1 MNSGNNPNKK
11 LLIYTLL
18 LGLTAVLV
26 LVYYQFDPVKSSL
39 FVACP
44 LKSVTGYD
52 CPGCGSQ
59 RAFHALLHF
68 RFGEAFRYN
77 PLFVVVLILLVVWL
91 LLCVKKNKVHDWLLT
106 FLRSRGFIIMALIIV
121 LLFSLFRNTDCYRG
135 IFEH

>member
-11 LLIYTLL
+11 LLINTLV
-18 LGLTAVLV
+18 LGLAAVLV

-68 RFGEAFRYN
+68 RLGEAFRYN
-77 PLFVVVLILLVVWL
+77 PLFVVVLMLLVVWL
-91 LLCVKKNKVHDWLLT
+91 LLCVKNNKVRDWLLT
-106 FLRSRGFIIMALIIV
+106 FFRSRGFIITALIIV
-121 LLFSLFRNTDCYRG
+121 LLFSLFRNTDFYRG

>member
-1 MNSGNNPNKK
+1 MNSGNNPKKK
-11 LLIYTLL
+11 LLIYALV
-18 LGLTAVLV
+18 LGLIAVLV
-26 LVYYQFDPVKSSL
+26 LIYYQFDPAKNSL
-39 FVACP
+39 FLSCP

-77 PLFVVVLILLVVWL
+77 PLFVVGLILLVVWL
-91 LLCVKKNKVHDWLLT
+91 LLSVKKNKAGDWLRH
-106 FLRSRGFIIMALIIV
+106 FFRSRGFIMTALIIV